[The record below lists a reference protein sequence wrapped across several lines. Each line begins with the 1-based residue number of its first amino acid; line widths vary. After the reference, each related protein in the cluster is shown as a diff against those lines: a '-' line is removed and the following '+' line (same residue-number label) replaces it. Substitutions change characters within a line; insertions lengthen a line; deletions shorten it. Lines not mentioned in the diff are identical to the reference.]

1 MICKIDGVRVAIAYV
16 HTSALLRRKRGGT
29 PSIGL
34 ATLPAL
40 EVLRKPT
47 LTLFVKKPFLFWRK
61 KIFLVSLISMSLI
74 NPE

>member
-47 LTLFVKKPFLFWRK
+47 LTLFVKHSFYFGEKEFF
-61 KIFLVSLISMSLI
+61 
-74 NPE
+74 PE